1 MSRPAIGVTASLET
15 MRSGA
20 WVELTAGTPFAYCQ
34 AIQRAGGRA
43 VILVPDPA
51 DSAAPEAVIATLQ
64 GLIVTGSSSD
74 LDPALYGA
82 PAHEATDPVPP
93 VRDEF
98 DVALTRAALA
108 AGLPLLGVCRGMQ
121 VLNVACGGTLEQ
133 HLPDA
138 VGHGDHQ
145 GPPGTFAE
153 HPVRL
158 EPGSLAAAAAGAEQ
172 AEVKSYHHQGLA
184 RLGAGLRATGW
195 SGLDGIVEA
204 VERPGGFVLGV
215 LWHPEEDPA
224 SPVIPALVAA
234 AGGGADRRAGPV
246 RPRSH

>member
-82 PAHEATDPVPP
+82 PAHEATMQEIS
-93 VRDEF
+93 R
-98 DVALTRAALA
+98 
-108 AGLPLLGVCRGMQ
+108 AGLTCTSVMKIS
-121 VLNVACGGTLEQ
+121 ACVT
-133 HLPDA
+133 
-138 VGHGDHQ
+138 VGS
-145 GPPGTFAE
+145 A
-153 HPVRL
+153 
-158 EPGSLAAAAAGAEQ
+158 
-172 AEVKSYHHQGLA
+172 
-184 RLGAGLRATGW
+184 W
-195 SGLDGIVEA
+195 
-204 VERPGGFVLGV
+204 
-215 LWHPEEDPA
+215 
-224 SPVIPALVAA
+224 PALRM
-234 AGGGADRRAGPV
+234 AGK
-246 RPRSH
+246 